1 MAIISSKNARVR
13 IDSTNFAAT
22 KWSVDVKADEIDIT
36 NFETGGFKD
45 YLTSYVEAMISI
57 DLFYDT
63 TNGPFDTNLLSVGS
77 QPAILLFTQ
86 RDTAQEFFSFP
97 ASIILSA
104 NVSAEVRDAV
114 RVSVTARNKGAFL
127 YPGNAV
133 AFTGIS

>member
-13 IDSTNFAAT
+13 IDGTNFAAT

-63 TNGPFDTNLLSVGS
+63 TSGPFDTNLLSVGS
-77 QPAILLFTQ
+77 QPVILLYTQ

-97 ASIILSA
+97 ASIVLSA